1 MMLET
6 IDRNFLWV
14 PLISGKSTKNKQ
26 IRQYQET
33 GLEWVLAPTWAELSH
48 RPLHTSHEGVFGLQV
63 YWSKKDAASDCF
75 ANAKITPRIEGSNV
89 CQMQGW
95 VQTGMTTVLQF
106 AKHHEHH
113 GLEKE
118 RQISCITIFKWEYV
132 SFKILGK
139 FTHQWKT
146 SRNINLVRTIS
157 WFKII
162 PERTDG
168 KTLLLLSCQQP
179 SKKSLGKEY
188 Q

>member
-1 MMLET
+1 M
-6 IDRNFLWV
+6 F
-14 PLISGKSTKNKQ
+14 
-26 IRQYQET
+26 
-33 GLEWVLAPTWAELSH
+33 
-48 RPLHTSHEGVFGLQV
+48 
-63 YWSKKDAASDCF
+63 
-75 ANAKITPRIEGSNV
+75 

-106 AKHHEHH
+106 AQHHEHH

-118 RQISCITIFKWEYV
+118 RQISCITIFKWEFV

-179 SKKSLGKEY
+179 SKKKVWEKSTSSCTERYIGPCHQVHALVLIWTIIVRIWIEIYKMGCNGIVGKNSTLSLGYKGHRKSA
-188 Q
+188 